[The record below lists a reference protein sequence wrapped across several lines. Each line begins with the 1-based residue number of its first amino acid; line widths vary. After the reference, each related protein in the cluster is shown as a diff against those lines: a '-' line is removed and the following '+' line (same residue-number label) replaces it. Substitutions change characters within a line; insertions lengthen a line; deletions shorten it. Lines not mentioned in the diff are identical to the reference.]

1 MESNTESKEKNVE
14 SNNVVEDVSTEVE
27 IEDCSDN
34 SQKVVVE
41 LPTQNEIQ
49 TTKAETKLVG
59 KKKQDE
65 TERIEVVDENNT
77 EGYDHSL
84 SSNDLLETV
93 IVPEK
98 VVEDDRETTN
108 TSPKTTFTA
117 PVVTEQQNVTECKS
131 KDKNEIET
139 LNKKIEGQGD
149 IGCAVEGDKPVLDE
163 DNIVENKEVK
173 LSENAETAIALLSV
187 KPQNS
192 QDQVDTLQPGN
203 QLKAENWN
211 NTIKDIISDIDLNIE
226 QENCDLLKQQ
236 QKELLQRQQEL
247 VEQIQQQQLIAQQL
261 AAENQL
267 HQQQLQQREKLKS
280 ATQQETQKITST
292 PNQKPTPTPSLL
304 QENISKYSTVEEK
317 KDEFGYTQNTE
328 TYEYKESTNAPKHID
343 LLKIFTPAAD
353 ADEIVPRNHSS
364 LKEQTYQEEFKENN
378 SSPNNAT
385 QPPTQKSSLNQVPLR
400 FLMNPF
406 GKVRDITSVSDSFNI
421 ETGLLS
427 PNKCA
432 ELVTALQ
439 TQKGK
444 GAELFAK
451 RRRKSEKWVVDDTNT
466 GIESPSGLPDYH
478 QQQSQLRPA
487 TSPSILPAYS
497 DAGKHRVQLNLHQE
511 QVLEKYVKPGLKV
524 VKTPWEAA
532 LETGSASTAFIDD
545 VQRTQHVKTPTL
557 TPVPVTDYKYRD
569 PNIADA
575 VAYKNGFIADYSI
588 TPFHEQ
594 AQIYFPTVTQNFGHN
609 PQRALAYKPS
619 LAKGWKAPSPSL
631 PKERGQKVID
641 PNECTYKITYPQLV
655 SYEVEVVTESK
666 KTKSLEFLDK
676 FMRSPSPIR
685 DINLDLEDV
694 GIKRQLQQLHNEQ
707 KVIESDKINSKSEY
721 VNVNERLERLN
732 NYNSKLMEKKKKDT
746 KRLEK
751 EVQNGQKKDRLE
763 KQRQLNRSP
772 SLEHQHF
779 KKKQNQENEYVKIA
793 VRELISN
800 YEQQLVREEDRVYN
814 EAKQIKSNQ
823 VNIHKIH
830 ENDALEI
837 ALSSSLFRENRKV
850 DDILSVFETHQLQ
863 NQTEELYLPKEISL
877 ESYAPSPVV
886 TIKGPENFKS
896 SRSFASTTL
905 PRISSFPLTKP
916 NTDGFR
922 SYGEPNGS
930 RPVQQETS
938 QIVSQINYNPSPLPY
953 DKIAKFQNV
962 GDQAQNND
970 YNPQIRRLSMKSYV
984 DEIQNIPPTSFGEKS
999 ASVEQLTISPYHSKF
1014 PKTDINYIRTP
1025 SPVYTKRINPTALL
1039 HGQNYNNTARGW
1051 KSSGICSYKSPC
1063 DNSFKASN
1071 IRSCGIY
1078 QQMPLTA
1085 QSSLPYTD
1093 F

>member
-353 ADEIVPRNHSS
+353 ADEIVPRNH
-364 LKEQTYQEEFKENN
+364 
-378 SSPNNAT
+378 
-385 QPPTQKSSLNQVPLR
+385 
-400 FLMNPF
+400 
-406 GKVRDITSVSDSFNI
+406 
-421 ETGLLS
+421 
-427 PNKCA
+427 
-432 ELVTALQ
+432 
-439 TQKGK
+439 
-444 GAELFAK
+444 
-451 RRRKSEKWVVDDTNT
+451 
-466 GIESPSGLPDYH
+466 YH